1 MVTRENL
8 DRESKLGYY
17 TMAATWPKANSRI
30 LGDIGISMSAGYLS
44 NLLIKTTRTSWKR
57 EVYAGLASSPWQ
69 HFDQTTRVAGVN
81 YTTNIVCN
89 PIYTVYFT
97 TEKKDRLT
105 VPGITKRARTQF
117 LLNPLT
123 YDLLETFQ
131 IPKKSEVFKVVAP
144 RNWVQRFRF

>member
-1 MVTRENL
+1 MVTRRIWTGNQSFG
-8 DRESKLGYY
+8 DYYGSNMTQSKFLEFLG
-17 TMAATWPKANSRI
+17 
-30 LGDIGISMSAGYLS
+30 IGISMSAGYLS
-44 NLLIKTTRTSWKR
+44 NLLIKTTRTFILRKVKSMKR
-57 EVYAGLASSPWQ
+57 DLLVVLGSTLK
-69 HFDQTTRVAGVN
+69 TTARVAGVN

-105 VPGITKRARTQF
+105 VLKGLQNEQEQF

-131 IPKKSEVFKVVAP
+131 IPKKS
-144 RNWVQRFRF
+144 RSL

>member
-1 MVTRENL
+1 M
-8 DRESKLGYY
+8 K
-17 TMAATWPKANSRI
+17 
-30 LGDIGISMSAGYLS
+30 
-44 NLLIKTTRTSWKR
+44 
-57 EVYAGLASSPWQ
+57 GLASSPWQ
-69 HFDQTTRVAGVN
+69 HFDQTTARVAGVN

-105 VPGITKRARTQF
+105 VLKGLQNEQELQF

-131 IPKKSEVFKVVAP
+131 IPKKS
-144 RNWVQRFRF
+144 RSL